1 MVKNSPANAGDT
13 RDMGSMPGLGR
24 SPGEE
29 KWQRTPIFLPG
40 KSHGLR
46 SLIGWGHRV
55 GHDWVTEHT
64 FLEGPGDFLAFIP
77 HFGVVTEAQVE
88 EGLGCGHN
96 TS

>member
-1 MVKNSPANAGDT
+1 M
-13 RDMGSMPGLGR
+13 
-24 SPGEE
+24 
-29 KWQRTPIFLPG
+29 
-40 KSHGLR
+40 
-46 SLIGWGHRV
+46 GWGHRV

-64 FLEGPGDFLAFIP
+64 FLEGPGDFLALIP